1 MHHGCTFC
9 RSVSGNAKSREHVEY
24 AWSVSCAVQSSGPS
38 QSEHDAES
46 CSLRL
51 DKTFEDGALVST
63 DFDSGLVRF
72 VSQQIYNDM
81 QYFCKIHRIVRIMMF
96 YVVLHVGLQFLNF
109 VQGSDDNSDLYFQQ
123 ETATCWSPVHSA
135 YRSVHSVCI
144 QS

>member
-9 RSVSGNAKSREHVEY
+9 RSVSGNAKSREHGEHVEY

-51 DKTFEDGALVST
+51 DKTFEDGALVLT

-72 VSQQIYNDM
+72 VSQQIYID
-81 QYFCKIHRIVRIMMF
+81 
-96 YVVLHVGLQFLNF
+96 
-109 VQGSDDNSDLYFQQ
+109 
-123 ETATCWSPVHSA
+123 
-135 YRSVHSVCI
+135 I
-144 QS
+144 Q